1 MKKRNRQKRQR
12 RNNNN
17 NNNMDGTTRTL
28 NFTKQ
33 VGVTLLVEKR
43 LKGQDMADDSSTLSD
58 THR

>member
-1 MKKRNRQKRQR
+1 MKKRNRQKRKR

-33 VGVTLLVEKR
+33 VGVTLLVEK
-43 LKGQDMADDSSTLSD
+43 
-58 THR
+58 

>member
-1 MKKRNRQKRQR
+1 
-12 RNNNN
+12 
-17 NNNMDGTTRTL
+17 MDGTTRTL

-58 THR
+58 THRWQSESLTRLDNIKICTF